1 MAIDKAATV
10 GGNGSWLR
18 AAGAMRRRQAA
29 VWAKN
34 GWLGRL
40 KSVGPYALVMAVL
53 VVALALAAAPF
64 SGSLVQRWS
73 EADVQA
79 RSRLIQHSIG
89 ASVERSAVRED
100 WQRVRQ
106 IFGDVAQDERVLA
119 LGICDPAGRLRSATA
134 TMPKGFSCA
143 AQTKG
148 QGFAREVQNGKP
160 ISVGVFPIQVDGQ
173 ADRLVVLQ
181 DLSFISSRSG
191 EAQGRAFAV
200 LVLMAAVIVMAAAFL
215 IHLISRRWI
224 ASLRTAVAQAG
235 AVKPGPA
242 APANDDFMGAEIRRV
257 IREFE
262 AGRANVEAQETEWS
276 PASLRTMLKEALPG
290 AEVLVVSNREP
301 YIHNHAADG
310 QVVLQTPASGLV
322 SALEPVMR
330 ATGGCWI
337 AHGSGSA
344 DREMV
349 DGRDSVA
356 VPPGSP
362 SYRLRRVWISEEE
375 QDGYYYGFANEGLW
389 PLCHIAFVRPTFRE
403 SDWKQYQLIN
413 QRFADAAVEEAR
425 TEDPII
431 LVQDYHLAL
440 APRMIREKLPKATI
454 VTFWHIPW
462 PNPETFGVCPWKDQ
476 IVEGLLGS
484 TILGFHTQFHCNNFL
499 ETVDRYLESRIDREE
514 SAVSLGG
521 HETLVRPYP
530 ISIAWPPPA
539 LVGQR
544 PVEDCRRRVR
554 EAYGLPAEAKIAV
567 GIERFDY
574 TKGILDRMQAVDTLL
589 EQHPELHGLFHL
601 IQVAAP
607 TRSKLPTYGRLQEDA
622 LALADQINARHGD
635 ESYRPIR
642 LVIRHHEP
650 SQVFELFRAAD
661 LCVVSSLHDGM
672 NLVAKEFVA
681 ARDDD
686 QGVLVLSS
694 FAGASREL
702 SQALIVNP
710 YNPAEMAHAYDQALQ
725 MPPIEQRERMRLMRE
740 HVRVR
745 NVYRWAGKM
754 LLDCA
759 RTRQHQRIQQLAGQG
774 V

>member
-1 MAIDKAATV
+1 
-10 GGNGSWLR
+10 
-18 AAGAMRRRQAA
+18 MRRRQVPAG
-29 VWAKN
+29 AKDRL
-34 GWLGRL
+34 LGRL
-40 KSVGPYALVMAVL
+40 KSASPYALIMAAL
-53 VVALALAAAPF
+53 AVALALAASPF

-73 EADVQA
+73 EADVRA
-79 RSRLIQHSIG
+79 RSHLIDRSIG
-89 ASVERSAVRED
+89 PSVESAAAGGD
-100 WQRVRQ
+100 WRRVGQ
-106 IFGDVAQDERVLA
+106 IFAEVIQDERVLA
-119 LGICDPAGRLRSATA
+119 LGVCEPAGRLRSAT
-134 TMPKGFSCA
+134 TGVPKGFSCA
-143 AQTKG
+143 SQPKDE
-148 QGFAREVQNGKP
+148 GFSREVRNGRP
-160 ISVGVFPIQVDGQ
+160 ISVGVFPLPVHGQ
-173 ADRLVVLQ
+173 LDRLVVLQ
-181 DLSFISSRSG
+181 DLSFINNRSG
-191 EAQGRAFAV
+191 EAQARAFAV
-200 LVLMAAVIVMAAAFL
+200 LVLTAAIVGLAAALL
-215 IHLISRRWI
+215 IHLISRKWI
-224 ASLRTAVAQAG
+224 ASLRQAVAQAG
-235 AVKPGPA
+235 AVEAGPA
-242 APANDDFMGAEIRRV
+242 AAAGSDFMGAEIRQV

-262 AGRANVEAQETEWS
+262 AGRANIEAQEVEWT
-276 PASLRTMLKEALPG
+276 PASLQSVLREALPA

-301 YIHNHAADG
+301 YIHNLAADG
-310 QVVLQTPASGLV
+310 SVVLQTPASGLV
-322 SALEPVMR
+322 SAMEPVMR

-337 AHGSGSA
+337 AHGSGAA
-344 DREMV
+344 DRDTV
-349 DGRDSVA
+349 DSHDSVA
-356 VPPGSP
+356 VPPASP
-362 SYRLRRVWISEEE
+362 SYRLRRVWITEEE

-389 PLCHIAFVRPTFRE
+389 PLCHIAFVRPTFRQ
-403 SDWKQYQLIN
+403 SDWKLYQLIN
-413 QRFADAAVEEAR
+413 QRFADAAVQEAR

-440 APRMIREKLPKATI
+440 TPRMIREKLPKATI

-462 PNPETFGVCPWKDQ
+462 PNPETFGVCPWKDE

-499 ETVDRYLESRIDREE
+499 ETVDRFLESRIDRED
-514 SAVSLGG
+514 SAVSFGG

-539 LVGQR
+539 LAGQR
-544 PVEDCRRRVR
+544 PVDECRRRVR
-554 EAYGLPAEAKIAV
+554 EAYGLPPDARIAV

-574 TKGILDRMQAVDTLL
+574 TKGILDRMRAVDALL

-601 IQVAAP
+601 IQAAAP
-607 TRSKLPTYGRLQEDA
+607 TRSKLPSYGRLQEDA
-622 LALADQINARHGD
+622 LALADEINAKYGKD
-635 ESYRPIR
+635 GYRPIR

-650 SQVFELFRAAD
+650 PEVYELFRAAD

-710 YNPAEMAHAYDQALQ
+710 YNPAEMAHALEQALQ
-725 MPPIEQRERMRLMRE
+725 MPPLEQRERMRLMRE
-740 HVRVR
+740 HVRAR

-759 RTRQHQRIQQLAGQG
+759 RTRQHQRIRQLAGQN